1 MPGIIAIFIWDVSK
15 NDLSV
20 GSSLSAA
27 VLGPFALKH
36 LRWAVQT

>member
-1 MPGIIAIFIWDVSK
+1 MPGIIAIFSWDAMK

-27 VLGPFALKH
+27 VLAH
-36 LRWAVQT
+36 LH